1 MEVEEVRFSPDAAD
15 RCAGS
20 LFLPPGAEGP
30 VPCVVMG
37 SGLSCVRDQ
46 GMSAVAERFAAA
58 GFAGLAIDYR
68 HFGDSDGE
76 PRGLVS
82 GARQRQDLRAGLA
95 FARAR
100 PEVDATRTAL
110 WGYSLGGGNVQAVAL
125 EETALAAAICVAP
138 VISGMRSLL
147 HIGGPGHVG
156 RLMGAGLRD
165 VLRALR
171 GAEPYRIQR
180 SRPTWLARRAQQPRL
195 RPGLR
200 RPDDAGLDLEQRD
213 LRPRRARAALQPR
226 PQGAPHPVSDP
237 LLPDRAGRH
246 QPAGAR
252 PAGRRTRAA
261 GRAPPIPRRPL
272 RPVSGRESRSH
283 GGGSSRIPHG
293 PPGRRRLL
301 QLSCDD
307 AQDGHDDADER
318 GNDRDTGLDDR
329 ALKRVDLSAHPDDLG
344 TYLADR
350 LFELVE
356 ALVGM
361 AAKSS
366 KRESVQVDRIDWRLA
381 DFFAQGAEHL
391 LDPDELDPRA
401 AVGLA
406 AADLGLVDRLPV
418 LEADEADAAL
428 GEEVLDGAGVG
439 ALGVEQGL
447 APTSASRCC
456 TVSRASFLLVP
467 ITPEGPRLIQPA
479 V

>member
-15 RCAGS
+15 CCAGS

-58 GFAGLAIDYR
+58 GFACLAIDYR

-171 GAEPYRIQR
+171 GAEPYRIQ
-180 SRPTWLARRAQQPRL
+180 
-195 RPGLR
+195 
-200 RPDDAGLDLEQRD
+200 
-213 LRPRRARAALQPR
+213 AA
-226 PQGAPHPVSDP
+226 
-237 LLPDRAGRH
+237 
-246 QPAGAR
+246 
-252 PAGRRTRAA
+252 
-261 GRAPPIPRRPL
+261 
-272 RPVSGRESRSH
+272 
-283 GGGSSRIPHG
+283 G
-293 PPGRRRLL
+293 PPGSLAALNSPDSVPGFAALTTPGSTWSNEICARVALAPPYNLARKVRRIPCPTLYCLTEQDDINPPALGRLAAERVPRGEL
-301 QLSCDD
+301 RLYPG
-307 AQDGHDDADER
+307 GHFDPFLGE
-318 GNDRDTGLDDR
+318 NLDR
-329 ALKRVDLSAHPDDLG
+329 
-344 TYLADR
+344 
-350 LFELVE
+350 
-356 ALVGM
+356 M
-361 AAKSS
+361 AAD
-366 KRESVQVDRIDWRLA
+366 QVEFLTS
-381 DFFAQGAEHL
+381 HL
-391 LDPDELDPRA
+391 
-401 AVGLA
+401 GA
-406 AADLGLVDRLPV
+406 AA
-418 LEADEADAAL
+418 
-428 GEEVLDGAGVG
+428 
-439 ALGVEQGL
+439 
-447 APTSASRCC
+447 SYS
-456 TVSRASFLLVP
+456 
-467 ITPEGPRLIQPA
+467 
-479 V
+479 

>member
-125 EETALAAAICVAP
+125 EEPALAAAICVAP

-171 GAEPYRIQR
+171 GAEPYRIQ
-180 SRPTWLARRAQQPRL
+180 
-195 RPGLR
+195 
-200 RPDDAGLDLEQRD
+200 
-213 LRPRRARAALQPR
+213 AA
-226 PQGAPHPVSDP
+226 
-237 LLPDRAGRH
+237 
-246 QPAGAR
+246 
-252 PAGRRTRAA
+252 
-261 GRAPPIPRRPL
+261 
-272 RPVSGRESRSH
+272 
-283 GGGSSRIPHG
+283 G
-293 PPGRRRLL
+293 PPGSLAALNSPDSVPGFAALTTQDSTWSNEICARVALAPPYNLARKVRRIPCPTLYCLTEQDDINPPELGRLAAERVPRGEL
-301 QLSCDD
+301 RLYPG
-307 AQDGHDDADER
+307 GHFDPFLGE
-318 GNDRDTGLDDR
+318 NLDR
-329 ALKRVDLSAHPDDLG
+329 
-344 TYLADR
+344 
-350 LFELVE
+350 
-356 ALVGM
+356 M
-361 AAKSS
+361 AAD
-366 KRESVQVDRIDWRLA
+366 QVEFLTS
-381 DFFAQGAEHL
+381 HL
-391 LDPDELDPRA
+391 
-401 AVGLA
+401 GA
-406 AADLGLVDRLPV
+406 AA
-418 LEADEADAAL
+418 
-428 GEEVLDGAGVG
+428 
-439 ALGVEQGL
+439 
-447 APTSASRCC
+447 SYS
-456 TVSRASFLLVP
+456 
-467 ITPEGPRLIQPA
+467 
-479 V
+479 